1 MIRFRADLHVH
12 TVLSP
17 CAGRD
22 MLPEQIVKAALF
34 HEINLIAITDHNA
47 SQNAAAVISVAE
59 EQGLLALPG
68 MELQTIEEIH
78 SLCLFDNLDQLQTLQ
93 ELVDRLLPNRTNN
106 EAVFGPQVI
115 VDKHGEVLAHEKRML
130 LAPVQITIQD
140 ACRFVSNLGGLFIPA
155 HVNREAFGLLPRLG
169 SVPPDLEVEFL
180 EITRNANKDTLLQKY
195 PQLAEYHLLKN
206 GDVHYLED
214 FLGALEF
221 YAQGSSL
228 AAIRDGLISIL

>member
-22 MLPEQIVKAALF
+22 MLPKQIVEAALF

-47 SQNAAAVISVAE
+47 SQNAAPVIAVAE
-59 EQGLLALPG
+59 EYGLLALPG
-68 MELQTIEEIH
+68 MELQTSEEIH
-78 SLCLFDNLDQLQTLQ
+78 SLCIFDTLDQLQALQ
-93 ELVDRLLPNRTNN
+93 QLVDRFLPNRTNN

-115 VDKHGEVLAHEKRML
+115 IDQNGEVLAHEERML
-130 LAPVQITIQD
+130 LTSVQISIQE
-140 ACRFVSNLGGLFIPA
+140 ACRFVTDLGGLFIPA

-169 SVPPDLEVEFL
+169 CVPPDLEVEFL
-180 EITRNANKDTLLQKY
+180 EISRNASKDSAIKRY
-195 PQLAEYHLLKN
+195 PQLADYFLLKN

-214 FLGALEF
+214 FLGELEF
-221 YAQGSSL
+221 SAQDSSL
-228 AAIRDGLISIL
+228 AAIREGLISIF

>member
-1 MIRFRADLHVH
+1 
-12 TVLSP
+12 
-17 CAGRD
+17 
-22 MLPEQIVKAALF
+22 
-34 HEINLIAITDHNA
+34 
-47 SQNAAAVISVAE
+47 VAE

-93 ELVDRLLPNRTNN
+93 ELVDRLLPNRINN

-115 VDKHGEVLAHEKRML
+115 VDRHGEVLAHEKRML
-130 LAPVQITIQD
+130 IAPVQITIQE
-140 ACRFVSNLGGLFIPA
+140 AWRFVSNLGGLFIPA

>member
-1 MIRFRADLHVH
+1 
-12 TVLSP
+12 
-17 CAGRD
+17 

-93 ELVDRLLPNRTNN
+93 ELVDRLLPNQSNN

-115 VDKHGEVLAHEKRML
+115 VDRHGEVLAHEKRML
-130 LAPVQITIQD
+130 LAPVQITIQE

-169 SVPPDLEVEFL
+169 CVPPDLEVEFL

>member
-59 EQGLLALPG
+59 EQGLLALRG

-78 SLCLFDNLDQLQTLQ
+78 SDMMGTASLQTSFM
-93 ELVDRLLPNRTNN
+93 VSPTGICRCNVTSAHR
-106 EAVFGPQVI
+106 
-115 VDKHGEVLAHEKRML
+115 KHR
-130 LAPVQITIQD
+130 
-140 ACRFVSNLGGLFIPA
+140 
-155 HVNREAFGLLPRLG
+155 
-169 SVPPDLEVEFL
+169 
-180 EITRNANKDTLLQKY
+180 
-195 PQLAEYHLLKN
+195 
-206 GDVHYLED
+206 
-214 FLGALEF
+214 
-221 YAQGSSL
+221 
-228 AAIRDGLISIL
+228 

>member
-93 ELVDRLLPNRTNN
+93 ELVDRLLPNQSNN

-115 VDKHGEVLAHEKRML
+115 VDRHGEVLAHEKRML
-130 LAPVQITIQD
+130 LAPVQITIQE

-169 SVPPDLEVEFL
+169 CVPPDLEVEFL

>member
-1 MIRFRADLHVH
+1 
-12 TVLSP
+12 
-17 CAGRD
+17 

-59 EQGLLALPG
+59 EQGLLVLPG

-78 SLCLFDNLDQLQTLQ
+78 ALCLFDSLEQLQTLQ
-93 ELVDRLLPNRTNN
+93 GLVDRLLPNRTNN

-115 VDKHGEVLAHEKRML
+115 VDRHGEVLAHEERML
-130 LAPVQITIQD
+130 LAPVQISIQE
-140 ACRFVSNLGGLFIPA
+140 ACSFVTNLGGLFIPA

-169 SVPPDLEVEFL
+169 CVPPDLEVEFL
-180 EITRNANKDTLLQKY
+180 EISRNASKDSAINRY
-195 PQLAEYHLLKN
+195 PQLADYFLLKN

-214 FLGALEF
+214 FLGELEF
-221 YAQGSSL
+221 SAQDSSL
-228 AAIRDGLISIL
+228 AAIREGLISIF